1 MGKIQDPFHPF
12 FSFLCA
18 NSSSPLCFCILFLL
32 SSEHHHLLLP
42 CSSRSPPITTFS
54 IVLLLHL
61 LPAVVTIAAFVAV
74 PVAVDVDA
82 VLLPSPPPAA
92 PWATIAD
99 QEAPSSSSRHWCFL
113 PPLPVLSVAVSSS
126 PVSLGLHHSSSLFP
140 VSNNSTTCVDQ
151 HHHRP
156 SFLLLPCSVFAA
168 TLEGIQWSS
177 ALLISNS
184 PSVEVG

>member
-1 MGKIQDPFHPF
+1 MGLSYIIIIALFGYKMGKIQDPFHPF

-42 CSSRSPPITTFS
+42 CSTRSPPITTFS

-92 PWATIAD
+92 P
-99 QEAPSSSSRHWCFL
+99 
-113 PPLPVLSVAVSSS
+113 
-126 PVSLGLHHSSSLFP
+126 
-140 VSNNSTTCVDQ
+140 
-151 HHHRP
+151 
-156 SFLLLPCSVFAA
+156 
-168 TLEGIQWSS
+168 
-177 ALLISNS
+177 
-184 PSVEVG
+184 